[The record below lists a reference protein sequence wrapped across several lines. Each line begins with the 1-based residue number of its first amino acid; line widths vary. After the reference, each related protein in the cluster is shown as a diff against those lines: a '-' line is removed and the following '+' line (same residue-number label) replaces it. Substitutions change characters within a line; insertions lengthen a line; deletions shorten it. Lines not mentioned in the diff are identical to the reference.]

1 MQIAISFTIKLII
14 TGLIRCSNM
23 SKALSG
29 EWQRTRLKE
38 VLGQIEH
45 KQERLL
51 NKNNRYGYELN
62 INHPYIQ
69 EQWQK
74 FKQLWSAGKI
84 ETDKPLYDDT
94 ARRFEFEKIIKN
106 SSWFK
111 KRLDRE
117 RSNYDGYM

>member
-1 MQIAISFTIKLII
+1 
-14 TGLIRCSNM
+14 M
-23 SKALSG
+23 SKASSG
-29 EWQRTRLKE
+29 EWQRIRLRE
-38 VLGQIEH
+38 TLVQLEH

-51 NKNNRYGYELN
+51 NKNNRYGYEIN

-94 ARRFEFEKIIKN
+94 ARRLKFEEIMKN
-106 SSWFK
+106 NSWFK
-111 KRLDRE
+111 KRLEHE
-117 RSNYDGYM
+117 RSNYDSDM

>member
-1 MQIAISFTIKLII
+1 
-14 TGLIRCSNM
+14 M

-29 EWQRTRLKE
+29 EWQRTRLRE
-38 VLGQIEH
+38 TLVQLEH

-51 NKNNRYGYELN
+51 NKNNRYGYEIN

-84 ETDKPLYDDT
+84 ETDKPLYDDA
-94 ARRFEFEKIIKN
+94 ARRLKFEEIMKSNSWFQKKLKQEKI
-106 SSWFK
+106 
-111 KRLDRE
+111 
-117 RSNYDGYM
+117 RSNYYDSNM

>member
-1 MQIAISFTIKLII
+1 
-14 TGLIRCSNM
+14 M
-23 SKALSG
+23 SKASSG
-29 EWQRTRLKE
+29 AWQRARLKE
-38 VLGQIEH
+38 VLEQIEH

-51 NKNNRYGYELN
+51 NKNNRYGYEIN

-74 FKQLWSAGKI
+74 FKQLWRAGEI

-94 ARRFEFEKIIKN
+94 SRRLEFEKIIKN

-111 KRLDRE
+111 KRLDHE
-117 RSNYDGYM
+117 RSNYDSNM

>member
-1 MQIAISFTIKLII
+1 
-14 TGLIRCSNM
+14 M

-29 EWQRTRLKE
+29 EWQRTRLRE
-38 VLGQIEH
+38 TLVQLEH

-51 NKNNRYGYELN
+51 NKNNRYGYEIN

-84 ETDKPLYDDT
+84 ETDKPLYDDA
-94 ARRFEFEKIIKN
+94 ARRLKFEEIMKN
-106 SSWFK
+106 NSWFQK
-111 KRLDRE
+111 KLKQE
-117 RSNYDGYM
+117 K